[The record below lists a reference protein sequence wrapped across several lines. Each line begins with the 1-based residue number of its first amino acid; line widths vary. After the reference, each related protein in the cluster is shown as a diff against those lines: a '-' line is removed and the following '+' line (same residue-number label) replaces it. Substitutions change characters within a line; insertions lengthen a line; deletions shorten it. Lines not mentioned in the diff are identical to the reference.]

1 MKHLFLYLLAI
12 QFFLFSP
19 TLKSF
24 DEFLISDIRIV
35 GLQRVSVGSI
45 FTSIP
50 ISVGDRIDSN
60 DVIEITK
67 ALFLTEQFNDIQIG
81 REGNALIILVEER
94 PSIASIEIE
103 GNKALKSE
111 DLLEGLAGAGI
122 SEGQVY
128 KRSTL
133 EAMKGELV
141 RQYSS
146 QGRYGAGV
154 DVNTVKKPR
163 NTIDLNIKIDEG
175 QSALIKDIKI
185 IGNSIFSTEDILNSF
200 ELKKG
205 GWFFIPQ

>member
-122 SEGQVY
+122 
-128 KRSTL
+128 
-133 EAMKGELV
+133 
-141 RQYSS
+141 
-146 QGRYGAGV
+146 
-154 DVNTVKKPR
+154 
-163 NTIDLNIKIDEG
+163 
-175 QSALIKDIKI
+175 
-185 IGNSIFSTEDILNSF
+185 
-200 ELKKG
+200 
-205 GWFFIPQ
+205 